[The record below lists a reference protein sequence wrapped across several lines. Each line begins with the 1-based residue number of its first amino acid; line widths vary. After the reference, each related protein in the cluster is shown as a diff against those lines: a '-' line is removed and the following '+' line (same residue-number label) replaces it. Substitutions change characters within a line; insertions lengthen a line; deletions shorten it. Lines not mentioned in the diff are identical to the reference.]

1 MTAEEFARALSRTK
15 LKARAAGMARRVL
28 VDGLSKSAAAREV
41 GLTPE
46 AARQAVTRVEREHLG
61 IVGCPRNWICLTV
74 CVPSDYGEESARER
88 IKDIERAAWRAAG
101 LLVN

>member
-1 MTAEEFARALSRTK
+1 MTAEEFARALARTK

-46 AARQAVTRVEREHLG
+46 AARQAVARIEREHLG
-61 IVGCPRNWICLTV
+61 LIGCPRNWICLTV

-88 IKDIERAAWRAAG
+88 IREIERVEWRAAG
-101 LLVN
+101 MLVS